1 MLTRPEKYTFNQRVD
16 VIVPTSNIREPFL
29 RDPIH
34 KVEFCELSQGGK
46 ACGGISCVMHYLPA
60 PGHWPIR
67 ALARHSNHPIG
78 SWQLGHVIEHP
89 IIDLRSGWRSS
100 SSGCT
105 GRGRGASRSLS
116 RWATGRTRCTR
127 PSWPSRPSVTTV
139 ISFLFFPANRWL
151 LVSKPFLHAPSLL
164 LTHLSSS
171 CAAEPPCSWPPS
183 SHPPTAHHY
192 CPKFLFATRNSFQL
206 PLHCTMCSLFN
217 IFFHATK
224 QAETYIKFEFSYPIV
239 HMFVPACSFIHIFV
253 ISNSNSV
260 ISPLNMPLYPP
271 LRPQICP
278 CNHPFSLL
286 YCIQGH
292 FRYRGIVLNKQHIVH
307 YRERALL

>member
-151 LVSKPFLHAPSLL
+151 LVSEPFLHAPLSCSPTCPLL
-164 LTHLSSS
+164 ALLNHLALDHHHHTHQQLIIIV
-171 CAAEPPCSWPPS
+171 P
-183 SHPPTAHHY
+183 
-192 CPKFLFATRNSFQL
+192 NSFL
-206 PLHCTMCSLFN
+206 HLGIVFNCHCTAQCAVCS
-217 IFFHATK
+217 I
-224 QAETYIKFEFSYPIV
+224 YFSTQPNKLKPI
-239 HMFVPACSFIHIFV
+239 
-253 ISNSNSV
+253 
-260 ISPLNMPLYPP
+260 
-271 LRPQICP
+271 
-278 CNHPFSLL
+278 
-286 YCIQGH
+286 
-292 FRYRGIVLNKQHIVH
+292 
-307 YRERALL
+307 